1 MNHRITA
8 IAVIPFAFAFAFA
21 TVGPAT
27 ASPGDPQPTQ
37 QVEPWPDEGSGY
49 PGYADQ
55 PTQQVEP
62 WPDEGSGYPGYA
74 DQPATRPAPVE
85 PVNQGTAL
93 DTTSIALGALGGIA
107 LGGAALGITLGV
119 QRRRD
124 HSAPHPT

>member
-1 MNHRITA
+1 MKHRITA
-8 IAVIPFAFAFAFA
+8 IAVIPFAFTFAFA

-37 QVEPWPDEGSGY
+37 QVTPWPDEGSGY
-49 PGYADQ
+49 PGYAD
-55 PTQQVEP
+55 P
-62 WPDEGSGYPGYA
+62 
-74 DQPATRPAPVE
+74 PAPLAPVE

-107 LGGAALGITLGV
+107 LGGAALGIALGV
-119 QRRRD
+119 QRHRD

>member
-8 IAVIPFAFAFAFA
+8 IAVIPFAFASAFA
-21 TVGPAT
+21 TVVPAT
-27 ASPGDPQPTQ
+27 AGPGDPQPTQ

-55 PTQQVEP
+55 P
-62 WPDEGSGYPGYA
+62 
-74 DQPATRPAPVE
+74 ATGPAPVE
-85 PVNQGTAL
+85 PVNQATAL